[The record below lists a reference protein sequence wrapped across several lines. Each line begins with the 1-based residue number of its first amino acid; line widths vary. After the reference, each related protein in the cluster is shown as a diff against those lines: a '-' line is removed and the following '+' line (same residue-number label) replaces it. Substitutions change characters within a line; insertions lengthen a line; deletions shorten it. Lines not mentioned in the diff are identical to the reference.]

1 MNLHDLWSHTFKRTW
16 PCQTCHVNISLL
28 NSASLSS
35 HSKSLAKNKC
45 HLQYFNCFTC
55 HSADSTAN
63 LPFFSCQ
70 ICNIQSF
77 KLSQFFLHK
86 SLSRTNN
93 VICSILAISLLE
105 CTLCGVQLS
114 TFMHLCGGN
123 LVFACLN
130 GLPMPWQIVLTKY

>member
-1 MNLHDLWSHTFKRTW
+1 MLTKL
-16 PCQTCHVNISLL
+16 VML
-28 NSASLSS
+28 
-35 HSKSLAKNKC
+35 
-45 HLQYFNCFTC
+45 
-55 HSADSTAN
+55 N
-63 LPFFSCQ
+63 LPV
-70 ICNIQSF
+70 NIQSF

-105 CTLCGVQLS
+105 CTLCGIQLS

-130 GLPMPWQIVLTKY
+130 GLPMPWQIVLTNYLQLFTFFQLMLKI